1 MLIGNHKGL
10 IKGKTKEEKI
20 YRNKKRNHILKRVE
34 IIYQTKCKNMMDL
47 MRNYG
52 TTTTM
57 THKYIVNLGITVLII

>member
-1 MLIGNHKGL
+1 MLIGNQKGL

-34 IIYQTKCKNMMDL
+34 IICRTKCKNMKDL

-57 THKYIVNLGITVLII
+57 TLKYIVNLGITVLII